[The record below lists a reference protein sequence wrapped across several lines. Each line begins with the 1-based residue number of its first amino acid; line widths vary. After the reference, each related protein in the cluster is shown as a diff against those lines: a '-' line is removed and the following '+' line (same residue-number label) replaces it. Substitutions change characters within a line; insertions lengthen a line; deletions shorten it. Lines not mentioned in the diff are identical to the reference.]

1 MDRRKFLHASGVIL
15 GSFLPGIS
23 SIAEAADLAQY
34 SPFDWSTEFLK
45 FSFTLSAGR
54 LRQGRCVPMGIAL
67 GPGASDSNGVEVA
80 LQCTGE
86 SWPDCTRRSKNG
98 PRDAALAA

>member
-1 MDRRKFLHASGVIL
+1 MNRRRFLHASGVML

-23 SIAEAADLAQY
+23 SIVDAADLAQY

-54 LRQGRCVPMGIAL
+54 LRQGRCVPMGIPL
-67 GPGASDSNGVEVA
+67 GPGASDF
-80 LQCTGE
+80 Q
-86 SWPDCTRRSKNG
+86 RS
-98 PRDAALAA
+98 